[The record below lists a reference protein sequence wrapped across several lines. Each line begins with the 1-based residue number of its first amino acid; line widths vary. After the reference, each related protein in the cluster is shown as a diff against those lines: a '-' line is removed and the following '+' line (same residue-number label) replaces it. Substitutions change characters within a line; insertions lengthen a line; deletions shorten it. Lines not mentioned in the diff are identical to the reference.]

1 MLSRVQL
8 FVTPWTVACQA
19 PLSMGFSRQ
28 AYWSGWLFPP
38 PGHLPEPG
46 IKPVSPALQVD
57 SLPTVPP
64 RKPSSPYFINMLKTS
79 LAGGVHVLGWKSAL
93 LLGGTFPPQSEQEA
107 SGERGKEAGRVS
119 PILPAT
125 SDPSDLGLIPCQSRY
140 WVWIPLI

>member
-1 MLSRVQL
+1 
-8 FVTPWTVACQA
+8 
-19 PLSMGFSRQ
+19 MGLSRQ

-46 IKPVSPALQVD
+46 IEPVSPALQED
-57 SLPTVPP
+57 SLPTEPP
-64 RKPSSPYFINMLKTS
+64 GKLLSPYFINMLKTS
-79 LAGGVHVLGWKSAL
+79 LAGGGVHVLGRKSAL

-107 SGERGKEAGRVS
+107 SGERGKEAGGVS